1 MKGVDDNQDVA
12 FREWFLATHNLG
24 IGIKY
29 ICRLSGRSQTESR
42 EAFAEAIETA
52 QYAEHECWTTLQENC
67 AEAAADA
74 DWP

>member
-12 FREWFLATHNLG
+12 FREWLLEMHNLG
-24 IGIKY
+24 TGIKH
-29 ICRLSGRSQTESR
+29 ICRLSGRSQTETR

-52 QYAEHECWTTLQENC
+52 QYAEFECWTTLQENY
-67 AEAAADA
+67 AEADA